1 MAKWYE
7 NIANGVTG
15 FTQGL
20 TDALGITDSH
30 APQRAVD
37 AANSGMASA
46 NAQLYNDLKPQ
57 LDQLWG
63 ATNGRTLDANLDRF
77 DTTMGEAMNSTT
89 QAGQNALGEMNAGNA
104 DNVQSYLN
112 PKMNTMLQNTMQTV
126 QGGAGSAL
134 QSSATNRNVANA
146 VASQAGQ
153 MWDTA
158 FNQALGDSSH
168 NLQANQQFGQSVA
181 RYETGLRAAFAGPD
195 TVGFRRQESW
205 EPAGLGG
212 KLGAGR
218 PPGSGLWVPPGGAL
232 TPVIALQTDSL
243 LLQAE
248 RRALCAC
255 WPAGLPG
262 LRR

>member
-7 NIANGVTG
+7 KVANGVTG

-20 TDALGITDSH
+20 TDAFGITDSQ

-46 NAQLYNDLKPQ
+46 NAQLYKDMKPQ

-63 ATNGRTLDANLDRF
+63 ATNGRGLDANHDRF
-77 DTTMGEAMNSTT
+77 DTPMGEAMGSTT
-89 QAGQNALGEMNAGNA
+89 QAGQNALGEMNAGSA
-104 DNVQSYLN
+104 DNVKSYLN
-112 PKMNTMLQNTMQTV
+112 PKMDTMLQNTMQTV

-168 NLQANQQFGQSVA
+168 NLQANQQFGQSA
-181 RYETGLRAAFAGPD
+181 N
-195 TVGFRRQESW
+195 QQ
-205 EPAGLGG
+205 AGL
-212 KLGAGR
+212 AQ
-218 PPGSGLWVPPGGAL
+218 S
-232 TPVIALQTDSL
+232 Q
-243 LLQAE
+243 LQADNDPIMNWINLNNDLAQQKYSGNIGTTQAATQAAGQS
-248 RRALCAC
+248 RAIL
-255 WPAGLPG
+255 
-262 LRR
+262 

>member
-1 MAKWYE
+1 MAHWYE
-7 NIANGVTG
+7 NVANGVTG

-20 TDALGITDSH
+20 TDALGLTDSQ

-37 AANSGMASA
+37 AATSGMANA
-46 NAQLYNDLKPQ
+46 NAQLYKDLKPQ

-89 QAGQNALGEMNAGNA
+89 QAGQNALGEMNAGSA
-104 DNVQSYLN
+104 DNVKSYLN
-112 PKMNTMLQNTMQTV
+112 PKMDTMLQNTMQTV

-168 NLQANQQFGQSVA
+168 NLQANQQFGQSA
-181 RYETGLRAAFAGPD
+181 N
-195 TVGFRRQESW
+195 QQ
-205 EPAGLGG
+205 AGL
-212 KLGAGR
+212 AQ
-218 PPGSGLWVPPGGAL
+218 S
-232 TPVIALQTDSL
+232 Q
-243 LLQAE
+243 LQADNDPIMNWINLNNDLAQQKYSGNIGTTQAATQAAGQS
-248 RRALCAC
+248 RAIL
-255 WPAGLPG
+255 
-262 LRR
+262 

>member
-20 TDALGITDSH
+20 TDALGITDSQ

-46 NAQLYNDLKPQ
+46 NAQLYKDMKPQ

-63 ATNGRTLDANLDRF
+63 ATNGRGLDANLDRF
-77 DTTMGEAMNSTT
+77 DTTMGEAMGSTT
-89 QAGQNALGEMNAGNA
+89 QAGQNALGEMDAGSA
-104 DNVQSYLN
+104 DNVRSYLN
-112 PKMNTMLQNTMQTV
+112 PKMDTMLQNTMQTV

-168 NLQANQQFGQSVA
+168 NLQANQQFGQSA
-181 RYETGLRAAFAGPD
+181 N
-195 TVGFRRQESW
+195 QQ
-205 EPAGLGG
+205 AGL
-212 KLGAGR
+212 AQ
-218 PPGSGLWVPPGGAL
+218 S
-232 TPVIALQTDSL
+232 Q
-243 LLQAE
+243 LQADNDPIMNWINLNNDLAQQKYSGNIGTTQAATQAAGQS
-248 RRALCAC
+248 RAIL
-255 WPAGLPG
+255 
-262 LRR
+262 

>member
-20 TDALGITDSH
+20 TDALGITDSQ

-37 AANSGMASA
+37 AANSGMANA
-46 NAQLYNDLKPQ
+46 NAELYKDMKPQ

-63 ATNGRTLDANLDRF
+63 ATNGRGLDANLDRF
-77 DTTMGEAMNSTT
+77 DTTMGEAMGSTT
-89 QAGQNALGEMNAGNA
+89 QAGQNALGEMDAGSA
-104 DNVQSYLN
+104 DNVRSYLN
-112 PKMNTMLQNTMQTV
+112 PKMDTMLQNTMQTV

-158 FNQALGDSSH
+158 FNQALGDSTH
-168 NLQANQQFGQSVA
+168 NLQANQQFGQSA
-181 RYETGLRAAFAGPD
+181 N
-195 TVGFRRQESW
+195 QQ
-205 EPAGLGG
+205 AGL
-212 KLGAGR
+212 AQ
-218 PPGSGLWVPPGGAL
+218 S
-232 TPVIALQTDSL
+232 Q
-243 LLQAE
+243 LQADNDPIMNWINLNNDLAQQKYSGNVGTTQAATQAAGQS
-248 RRALCAC
+248 RAIL
-255 WPAGLPG
+255 
-262 LRR
+262 

>member
-20 TDALGITDSH
+20 TDAFGITDSQ

-37 AANSGMASA
+37 AANSGMANA
-46 NAQLYNDLKPQ
+46 NAQLYKDMKPQ

-63 ATNGRTLDANLDRF
+63 ATNGRGLDANLDRF
-77 DTTMGEAMNSTT
+77 DTTMGEAMGSTT
-89 QAGQNALGEMNAGNA
+89 QAGQNALEEMDAGNA
-104 DNVQSYLN
+104 DNVRSYLN
-112 PKMNTMLQNTMQTV
+112 PKMDTMLQNTMQTV

-168 NLQANQQFGQSVA
+168 NLQANQQFGQSA
-181 RYETGLRAAFAGPD
+181 N
-195 TVGFRRQESW
+195 QQ
-205 EPAGLGG
+205 AGL
-212 KLGAGR
+212 AQ
-218 PPGSGLWVPPGGAL
+218 S
-232 TPVIALQTDSL
+232 Q
-243 LLQAE
+243 LQADNDPIMNWINLNNDLAQQKYSGNVGTTQAATQAAGQS
-248 RRALCAC
+248 RAIL
-255 WPAGLPG
+255 
-262 LRR
+262 

>member
-7 NIANGVTG
+7 K
-15 FTQGL
+15 L
-20 TDALGITDSH
+20 TDAIGITDSQ

-46 NAQLYNDLKPQ
+46 NAQLYSDMKPQ

-63 ATNGRTLDANLDRF
+63 ATNGRGLGTNLDRF
-77 DTTMGEAMNSTT
+77 DTTMGEAMGSTT
-89 QAGQNALGEMNAGNA
+89 QAGQNALGEMDAGSA
-104 DNVQSYLN
+104 DNVRSYLN
-112 PKMNTMLQNTMQTV
+112 PKMDTMLQNTMQTV

-168 NLQANQQFGQSVA
+168 NLQANQQFGQSA
-181 RYETGLRAAFAGPD
+181 N
-195 TVGFRRQESW
+195 QQ
-205 EPAGLGG
+205 AGL
-212 KLGAGR
+212 AQ
-218 PPGSGLWVPPGGAL
+218 S
-232 TPVIALQTDSL
+232 Q
-243 LLQAE
+243 LQADNDPIMNWINLNNDL
-248 RRALCAC
+248 AQQKY
-255 WPAGLPG
+255 AGNVGTTQAATQAAGQSHAIL
-262 LRR
+262 

>member
-7 NIANGVTG
+7 K
-15 FTQGL
+15 L
-20 TDALGITDSH
+20 TDALGITDTQ

-37 AANSGMASA
+37 TANSGMASA
-46 NAQLYNDLKPQ
+46 NAQLYSDMKSQ

-63 ATNGRTLDANLDRF
+63 AANGRGLGTNLDRF
-77 DTTMGEAMNSTT
+77 DTTMGEAMGSTT
-89 QAGQNALGEMNAGNA
+89 QAGQNALGEMDAGSA

-112 PKMNTMLQNTMQTV
+112 PKMGTMLQNTMQTV

-168 NLQANQQFGQSVA
+168 NLQANQQFGQSA
-181 RYETGLRAAFAGPD
+181 N
-195 TVGFRRQESW
+195 QQ
-205 EPAGLGG
+205 AGL
-212 KLGAGR
+212 AQ
-218 PPGSGLWVPPGGAL
+218 S
-232 TPVIALQTDSL
+232 Q
-243 LLQAE
+243 LQADNDPIMNWINLNNDL
-248 RRALCAC
+248 AQQKY
-255 WPAGLPG
+255 AGNVGTTQAATQAAGQSHAIL
-262 LRR
+262 